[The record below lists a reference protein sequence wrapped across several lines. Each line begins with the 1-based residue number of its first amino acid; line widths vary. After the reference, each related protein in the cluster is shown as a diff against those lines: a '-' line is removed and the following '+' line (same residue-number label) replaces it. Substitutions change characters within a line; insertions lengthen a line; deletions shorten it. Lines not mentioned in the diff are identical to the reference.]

1 MNLQNQ
7 PDSCL
12 SPSLLA
18 PPGRALVAPAAISSH
33 FEAVFLR
40 YLLAVKTSPVFKD
53 LPHFAALG
61 SVRAEPVS
69 EQLHLQPGQQVGG
82 DPGQQVQHE
91 VGRAWCMADK
101 LAVSKA
107 SQGVPPDTKQ
117 KILN

>member
-40 YLLAVKTSPVFKD
+40 YLLAVKTSPVFRIY
-53 LPHFAALG
+53 HI
-61 SVRAEPVS
+61 
-69 EQLHLQPGQQVGG
+69 LQPWALSGLSQSVNSYTSSLASRWVVILASRSSMRWAG
-82 DPGQQVQHE
+82 PG
-91 VGRAWCMADK
+91 AW
-101 LAVSKA
+101 LTSW
-107 SQGVPPDTKQ
+107 Q
-117 KILN
+117 